1 MKRLLAVLL
10 FFAVASPAH
19 AALTVSTSTSQ
30 AGRPADVTINATFV
44 TTPSSVVLA
53 LPPGLV
59 GNPNAAGKTKCPIN
73 TFRTGTCAGT
83 AKVGEASAKGRLS
96 PILPA
101 LDVPGTVYN
110 LEPAPGEPARLGIR
124 IELLGIF
131 PLVRN
136 EASISLRPDGGL
148 TSTIATL
155 DAGGLTLEGLSITL
169 DRDFMTLPTSC
180 GQHTVTLNGES
191 AAFATDRCDTVPFAP
206 SVAAS
211 LDTQQR
217 GVPSGAT
224 VTLKLP
230 PGDSHVRRAEIVLPV
245 GTTLSP
251 GVANGLVG
259 CSDAQFA
266 SGDGCPAGA
275 QVGTVSFD
283 TPLLGVLSGKVF
295 FGDGFRLYVV
305 VEGPGVQVKLAGDV
319 KLNPDNGQITTV
331 FDNLPQVPFTAFALS
346 FQGGAK
352 AVLNNPSTCGQKD
365 LAATLTPWS
374 GTAPKHATASFT
386 IDAGC
391 ALPAFAPGLKVSAA
405 STAAGRPA
413 GSVVMEITRPDGA
426 EDLSRVTA
434 DLPPGLAGSL
444 KGLAPGTPV
453 GTVSA
458 TAGAGDAPVSLSGT
472 VFLTG
477 PQDGGLAG
485 FQMVI
490 PGKVGPVDLGT
501 VTVNA
506 SIKFRPDGGLTVT
519 TSPLPRLIGG
529 VPVSIRSF
537 ALTLDR
543 PGFILNASSCAE
555 QAVNATLEGVG
566 GTVAKVA
573 APYHATD
580 CAGLKFS
587 PKLEATLGA
596 RGKTKAGSFP
606 PLKAIITVPDGQSST
621 AVADVSLPPTL
632 GLDLKKLSK
641 ACAPAQFQT
650 GSCAKTAQIGTAVA
664 TTPLLDSA
672 LTSPVTLA
680 SPNPGDIP
688 GLALQLSGAVTLP
701 LFGKVAPPNGA
712 KGRIANS
719 FSGIPDVPLEK
730 FELTFTGGASSPL
743 RLKKDACRGAREVVI
758 GRLTG
763 HNGAVANLT
772 AKPKIIGCPPT
783 VTLKR
788 RGNGKLR
795 ATAKPGRDGA
805 KIRSVKVGK
814 KTKKGYRVTVKDA
827 GKETW
832 KLVVKVRR

>member
-1 MKRLLAVLL
+1 MKRLFAVLL
-10 FFAVASPAH
+10 FFALSSPAH
-19 AALTVSTSTSQ
+19 AALTVSTSTTQ
-30 AGRPADVTINATFV
+30 AGAPADVTINATFA
-44 TTPSSVVLA
+44 TTPSSVVLN

-59 GNPNAAGKTKCPIN
+59 GNPNAAAKCSQA
-73 TFRTGTCAGT
+73 TFEALGCLPNAQVGT
-83 AKVGEASAKGRLS
+83 AT
-96 PILPA
+96 A
-101 LDVPGTVYN
+101 LGFVPGAVYN
-110 LEPAPGEPARLGIR
+110 LQPNPGEPARLGIS
-124 IELLGIF
+124 ILGLIK
-131 PLVRN
+131 N
-136 EASISLRPDGGL
+136 QASVSLRPDGGL
-148 TSTIATL
+148 TSTIAALSTGGL
-155 DAGGLTLEGLSITL
+155 PLTSLGLTLDS
-169 DRDFMTLPTSC
+169 DFMTLPTSC
-180 GQHTVTLNGES
+180 APATVTLNGDS
-191 AAFATDRCDTVPFAP
+191 ASFTPTGCENVPFTPA
-206 SVAAS
+206 VEAA
-211 LDTQQR
+211 LETQQR

-230 PGDSHVRRAEIVLPV
+230 EGHSHVKRAEIVLPV

-266 SGDGCPAGA
+266 GAGCPAGA
-275 QVGTVSFD
+275 QVGRVSFD
-283 TPLLGVLSGKVF
+283 TPLLGELAGKVY

-305 VEGPGVQVKLAGDV
+305 VDGPGVQVKLAGDV

-331 FDNLPQVPFTAFALS
+331 FDNLPQVPFTTFALS

-365 LAATLTPWS
+365 LAAVLTPWS
-374 GTAPKHATASFT
+374 GTAPKNATASFT
-386 IDAGC
+386 IDGGC

-413 GSVVMEITRPDGA
+413 GSVVMEITRPDGS

-434 DLPPGLAGSL
+434 ELPPGLAGSI
-444 KGLAPGTPV
+444 KGLAPGTRV

-458 TAGAGDAPVSLSGT
+458 SAGAGDAPVSLSGT
-472 VFLTG
+472 VYLTG

-485 FQMVI
+485 FHMVI

-501 VTVNA
+501 VNVLA
-506 SIKFRPDGGLTVT
+506 SIKLRPDGGLTVT

-555 QAVNATLEGVG
+555 QAVRATLEGVG
-566 GTVAKVA
+566 GTVAKVS

-587 PKLEATLGA
+587 PKLEATIGA
-596 RGKTKAGSFP
+596 RGKTAAGTFP
-606 PLKAIITVPDGQSST
+606 PLKAVITVPDGQSST
-621 AVADVSLPPTL
+621 AVADVTLPPTL
-632 GLDLKKLSK
+632 GLDLKKLAK
-641 ACAPAQFQT
+641 ACAPAQFQSGT
-650 GSCAKTAQIGTAVA
+650 CANTARIGTAVA
-664 TTPLLDSA
+664 TTPLLDGA

-680 SPNPGDIP
+680 SPALGEIP

-701 LFGKVAPPNGA
+701 LFGKVTPPNGA
-712 KGRIANS
+712 TGRIANS

-730 FELTFTGGASSPL
+730 FELTFTGGTNSPL
-743 RLKKDACRGAREVVI
+743 KLKKDACRGTRQVVI
-758 GRLTG
+758 GKLTG
-763 HNGAVANLT
+763 HNGTVANLT
-772 AKPKIIGCPPT
+772 AKPKVVGCPPT
-783 VTLKR
+783 VKLKR
-788 RGNGKLR
+788 RGGKLR

-814 KTKKGYRVTVKDA
+814 KTKNGYRVTVKDA
-827 GKETW
+827 AKETW